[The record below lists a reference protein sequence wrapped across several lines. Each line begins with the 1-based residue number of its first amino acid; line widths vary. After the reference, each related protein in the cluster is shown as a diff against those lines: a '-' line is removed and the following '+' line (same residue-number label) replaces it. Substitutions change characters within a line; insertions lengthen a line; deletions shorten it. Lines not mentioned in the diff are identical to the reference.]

1 MSFLVQPAAVIC
13 SDPSW
18 SCAEGSHP
26 TLLLCVQMQ
35 RTYRY
40 NHRTGNMLP
49 VMEGYKHSK
58 KRPNGSAAK
67 FAAGMPTDQPDSDDA
82 PARDTDPMDQATH
95 YPAVNHR
102 AGPVKTSIKPPQF
115 GTQD

>member
-1 MSFLVQPAAVIC
+1 
-13 SDPSW
+13 
-18 SCAEGSHP
+18 
-26 TLLLCVQMQ
+26 
-35 RTYRY
+35 
-40 NHRTGNMLP
+40 MLP

-67 FAAGMPTDQPDSDDA
+67 FAAGMPTDHASDSDDA
-82 PARDTDPMDQATH
+82 PVRDTDAMDQETH
-95 YPAVNHR
+95 YPTVNHR